1 MIRRRTAALV
11 CAGLCL
17 LAAAGGAVYA
27 LWCRQAAAQTTATVY
42 LDGEAICSF
51 DLAHITE
58 TQTFTVGEP
67 GAQNT
72 IAVSP
77 AGIAVIAADCPDQ
90 VCVRQG
96 VRAHGPAP
104 IVCLPNRLSIR
115 FSDSGAEETAPDAV
129 SGTGGS

>member
-1 MIRRRTAALV
+1 MTRRRIAACV

-17 LAAAGGAVYA
+17 LAAAGGVMYA
-27 LWCRQAAAQTTATVY
+27 LWYRQAAGQTTATVY
-42 LDGEAICSF
+42 LDGEALCSF
-51 DLAHITE
+51 DLAHVAE

-72 IAVSP
+72 IEVSP

-90 VCVRQG
+90 VCVHQG

-115 FSDSGAEETAPDAV
+115 FSDAATDDALPDAV
-129 SGTGGS
+129 SGTGGG